1 MSIETDLERVLK
13 NNTHELYITEVDE
26 LIAAW
31 RFQKCH
37 QFTHSVDFTRVPEQW
52 RYAVP
57 PAATDD
63 LLPCHISYRLKGG
76 HGYSEVQPAPELGST
91 MSCHRAAASGAAAR
105 DIPSLT
111 KLAAVEFAKRN
122 VAPYISPILDAHTLT
137 LVCKDLGLTGR
148 FKTKIINGRQYIIF
162 KGHAGLRKLFPGTK
176 YLANNRKIVRMAIGA
191 LGIKSMVKGGAWL
204 TICITVPLTILECFL
219 KDEFTMSALIGNVAS
234 DLTKIGIASIMAAI
248 GGLIAGGMTTMA
260 SAPILVTIV
269 IGLAVG
275 WGVEGLDKRFQ
286 LTDKLVAA
294 LEELAEQIAAL
305 ENTMGRKLHE
315 GERSLIWRMT
325 GGFDISDP
333 LGSLHRFR

>member
-1 MSIETDLERVLK
+1 MSIETDLEREFK

-26 LIAAW
+26 LIAVW
-31 RFQKCH
+31 RYQKCNK
-37 QFTHSVDFTRVPEQW
+37 FNHSVDFTRVPEQW

-57 PAATDD
+57 PVATDD

-91 MSCHRAAASGAAAR
+91 VSCHRATASGAAAR
-105 DIPSLT
+105 VIPSLN

-162 KGHAGLRKLFPGTK
+162 KGYAGLRKLFPGTK
-176 YLANNRKIVRMAIGA
+176 YLANNRKIIEMAIGA
-191 LGIKSMVKGGAWL
+191 LGIKSFVKGGAWL
-204 TICITVPLTILECFL
+204 TFCITVPLTILECFL

-248 GGLIAGGMTTMA
+248 AGLIAGTFVSIA
-260 SAPILVTIV
+260 IVPIGIA
-269 IGLAVG
+269 IGVGLIVG
-275 WGVEGLDKRFQ
+275 WGLEGLDKKYK
-286 LTDKLVAA
+286 LTGKLVSA
-294 LEELAEQIAAL
+294 LEKMAEQMAEI
-305 ENTMGRKLHE
+305 ENTLGRTLRE
-315 GERSLIWRMT
+315 GERNVVWRMT
-325 GGFDISDP
+325 GGFDIKDP
-333 LGSLHRFR
+333 LGSLQKFR